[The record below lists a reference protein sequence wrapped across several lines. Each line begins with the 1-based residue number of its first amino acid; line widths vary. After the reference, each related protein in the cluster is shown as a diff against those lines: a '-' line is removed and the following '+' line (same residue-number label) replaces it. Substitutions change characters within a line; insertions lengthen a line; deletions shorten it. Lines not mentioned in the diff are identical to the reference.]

1 MLSIENLL
9 KWTLT
14 HAHYL
19 QMGGYRLQCR
29 LDERESIPSKFGRKE
44 KVVIAG
50 REQFVWELPLSFEMM
65 KKVFNDKLL
74 VELPFIPR
82 DEILDKNGRD
92 DLSKVIAMLQL
103 TWFVIQI
110 VARARQSLAVTEL
123 ELTTAALASL
133 NIVMYVSWWSKPTD
147 ILCPTVIATKWLL
160 QQTQEWRE
168 ASLPSSPLVDTNGI
182 DDLSPSSGVAQST
195 VPRGITSST
204 SQGAED
210 SSKARVHYFI
220 TQVGDTKK
228 VNLAAHYCTELQI
241 AFQESLATI
250 TSFPRKFAT
259 GLVDFVSEVVNQ
271 TRRIWSDTLVADK
284 HPDNHLSSGDNPPS
298 GLHPTSNN
306 KALRF
311 LMKVLDTIILLW
323 RTITHLF
330 LALIYYPILAI
341 LDSGKNLT
349 SPGVNLNN
357 SEVDKMAS
365 FKLIFDENKLRSVM
379 DMVFFCEN
387 VASAPFL
394 CLSAFSG
401 AIFGAIHCL
410 AWNFEFPSFV
420 EQVLWCTCSSIIAG
434 LCGGIMSISL
444 VYIIIKIIREF
455 RKQDSIMPQIF
466 SQKITEIVFSAFA
479 ICFVLTRFTLLSLS
493 VIGLR
498 DLPASTFET
507 VQWSGFIP
515 HI

>member
-1 MLSIENLL
+1 MLSIENPLN
-9 KWTLT
+9 WTLT

-29 LDERESIPSKFGRKE
+29 LDERDRIPSKFGRQE

-50 REQFVWELPLSFEMM
+50 RERFVWELPLSFEMM
-65 KKVFNDKLL
+65 KNVFNNQLL
-74 VELPFIPR
+74 VDLPFISR

-92 DLSKVIAMLQL
+92 GLSKAIAMLQL
-103 TWFVIQI
+103 TWFVVQI
-110 VARARQSLAVTEL
+110 VARVRQSLAVTEL

-147 ILCPTVIATKWLL
+147 ILCPTVISTKRLL
-160 QQTQEWRE
+160 EQTQTWRE
-168 ASLPSSPLVDTNGI
+168 ASLPSSPLVDTNGVNN
-182 DDLSPSSGVAQST
+182 LSPSSGVAQST
-195 VPRGITSST
+195 TPHGITSST

-210 SSKARVHYFI
+210 SSNARKRYFI
-220 TQVGDTKK
+220 TEVGDTKK
-228 VNLAAHYCTELQI
+228 VNLAAHYCTELKN
-241 AFQESLATI
+241 AFQESLTTI

-259 GLVDFVSEVVNQ
+259 GLVDFVSEVVKQ
-271 TRRIWSDTLVADK
+271 TRGIWSNTLVANK
-284 HPDNHLSSGDNPPS
+284 YPDNHPPSDENPPS
-298 GLHPTSNN
+298 GYNPTSNDKAPPSFLN
-306 KALRF
+306 KV
-311 LMKVLDTIILLW
+311 METIILPW

-349 SPGVNLNN
+349 SPGVDLDD
-357 SEVDKMAS
+357 SEVDKMAN
-365 FKLIFDENKLRSVM
+365 FKLIFNEIKLRSVM

-410 AWNFEFPSFV
+410 AWNFKFPSLV
-420 EQVLWCTCSSIIAG
+420 EQVLWRTCSSIIAG
-434 LCGGIMSISL
+434 LCGCIMAISL
-444 VYIIIKIIREF
+444 FYIIIKIIRQ
-455 RKQDSIMPQIF
+455 RSSIMPQIF
-466 SQKITEIVFSAFA
+466 GQKFTEIVFSAFA

-515 HI
+515 HV